1 MNRSIVTV
9 IVFVIVVA
17 LAGCWTSSR
26 ASHSGTLVGSVAVH
40 GGELVYTT
48 CAFEYV
54 AESNHDLTQS
64 MLPTGYDE
72 YLRPQPCGEVRVAL
86 GAAP

>member
-1 MNRSIVTV
+1 MKRSIVM
-9 IVFVIVVA
+9 VIVVA

-26 ASHSGTLVGSVAVH
+26 ASHSGVLVGSVAVR
-40 GGELVYTT
+40 GEELVYTT

-54 AESNHDLTQS
+54 AESDHDLTQS
-64 MLPTGYDE
+64 VLPTGHDE
-72 YLRPQPCGEVRVAL
+72 YLRPQPCGEARVAL